1 MGPVSPASQRSLV
14 KVVGLTGNVAAGKS
28 TVAEAWARAGIP
40 VIRADDLAADAL
52 AHGSPGLAEVVRIF
66 GDAVLDPTGGL
77 DRSVL
82 RDRVFRDPDA
92 RRRLEEIVHPRV
104 REARDAWLEEQRR
117 AGSAMAVV
125 EIPLLFETGAEESVD
140 EVVVV
145 DADASLRLERM
156 VRDRGLEPGE
166 ARRIM
171 QSQMDAAEKR
181 ERADHVLE
189 NQGSPEELLRA
200 SALLLAA
207 VAPERSEEPAAP
219 PEWDRRPE
227 AGWMRVDLHLHTRAS
242 WDCLSDP
249 EALLRQAE
257 ERGVTRLA
265 VTDHNTLAFAMEL
278 SERYPDRIIP
288 GEEVKTAEGIDVIGL
303 YLREEIPKGTPAREV
318 VERVREQGGLTY
330 LPHPYAAGKGGG
342 GRYAEELAP
351 FMDVVEVFNGRL
363 HPDRLNEPAV
373 ELARRYHRLR
383 GAGSD
388 AHTVG
393 EVAGAYV
400 EVPVHDNTPEGLRAA
415 LRHGRPAGRTAS
427 NLVHLASTWAKVRK
441 KLPGG

>member
-1 MGPVSPASQRSLV
+1 V
-14 KVVGLTGNVAAGKS
+14 KIVGLTGNVAAGKS

-40 VIRADDLAADAL
+40 VVRADDLAADAL
-52 AHGSPGLAEVVRIF
+52 EPGSSGLSEVFEAF
-66 GDAVLDPTGGL
+66 GEGVLARDGTL
-77 DRSVL
+77 DRAAL
-82 RDRVFRDPDA
+82 RDRVFRDAEA

-104 REARDAWLEEQRR
+104 RQARDRWLDGQRR
-117 AGSAMAVV
+117 AGAPLVVV
-125 EIPLLFETGAEESVD
+125 EIPLLFETGAEETVD

-145 DADASLRLERM
+145 DAAPELRLERM
-156 VRDRGLEPGE
+156 VRNRGLEPDE

-171 QSQMDAAEKR
+171 DSQMDAGEKR
-181 ERADHVLE
+181 ARAHHVLE
-189 NQGSPEELLRA
+189 NDGSPEALLRA
-200 SALLLAA
+200 SALLLASL
-207 VAPERSEEPAAP
+207 APERFDGPAVPTAWERSPEP
-219 PEWDRRPE
+219 
-227 AGWMRVDLHLHTRAS
+227 GWIRVDLHLHTHAS

-249 EALLRQAE
+249 EALLARAA

-265 VTDHNTLAFAMEL
+265 FTDHNTLDAALEW
-278 SERYPDRIIP
+278 SRRHPDRIIP

-303 YLREEIPKGTPAREV
+303 YLHEEIPKGTPAREV
-318 VERVREQGGLTY
+318 VERVREQGGITY

-363 HPDRLNEPAV
+363 HPGRLNQPAV
-373 ELARRYHRLR
+373 DLARRYHRLR

-400 EVPVHDNTPEGLRAA
+400 ELPAHDNTPAGLRTA
-415 LRHGRPAGRTAS
+415 LRDGRPAGRTAS

-441 KLPGG
+441 KLSGG

>member
-1 MGPVSPASQRSLV
+1 V

-28 TVAEAWARAGIP
+28 TVAEAWERAGIP
-40 VIRADDLAADAL
+40 VIRADDLAAEAL
-52 AHGSPGLAEVVRIF
+52 APGSAGLSEVVETF
-66 GDAVLDPTGGL
+66 GDAVLDPSGGL
-77 DRSVL
+77 DRAAL
-82 RDRVFRDPDA
+82 RDRVFRDAEA
-92 RRRLEEIVHPRV
+92 RGRLEEIVHPRV
-104 REARDAWLEEQRR
+104 RAARDAWLGERR
-117 AGSAMAVV
+117 KAGSALAVV
-125 EIPLLFETGAEESVD
+125 EIPLLFETGGEGSVD

-145 DADASLRLERM
+145 DAPPALRLERM
-156 VRDRGLEPGE
+156 VRDRGLDPDE

-171 QSQMDAAEKR
+171 ESQMDAVEKR
-181 ERADHVLE
+181 ERAGHVLE
-189 NQGSPEELLRA
+189 NDGTVEALLRA

-207 VAPERSEEPAAP
+207 LAPERSEEAAAAP
-219 PEWDRRPE
+219 EWNRHPEP
-227 AGWMRVDLHLHTRAS
+227 GWMRVDLHLHTRAS
-242 WDCLSDP
+242 WDSLSDP
-249 EALLRQAE
+249 EALIRQAE

-265 VTDHNTLAFAMEL
+265 FTDHNTVEAALKWA
-278 SERYPDRIIP
+278 ERYPDRIIP

-303 YLREEIPKGTPAREV
+303 YLHQEIPKGTPAREV
-318 VERVREQGGLTY
+318 VERVREQGGVTY

-363 HPDRLNEPAV
+363 HPGRLNEPAV
-373 ELARRYHRLR
+373 DLARRYRRLR

-400 EVPVHDNTPEGLRAA
+400 EVPVHENTPEGLRTA